1 MKRSESMVERELPEP
16 EYLTVTE
23 AARRI
28 SLSPKTLANLMSSG
42 KLLYKHGLRKPGGN
56 GRYRIRR
63 PTFKAN
69 YVDARG
75 AF

>member
-42 KLLYKHGLRKPGGN
+42 KLLYK
-56 GRYRIRR
+56 
-63 PTFKAN
+63 
-69 YVDARG
+69 ARTS
-75 AF
+75 